1 MQCRTARRL
10 SGIALFKIILPLLC
24 PEQSGGHFKSSRPA
38 IAAQRCC
45 GAGVC
50 FPRRAFSRGAGLM
63 PFAKCI
69 AAVDVLFCHQKRTR
83 KVRRCPQG
91 MKAPVGLLSRR
102 PVCAANAAC
111 SARQGH
117 SDFDALDPRTRGC
130 SPLVTPK
137 RKSNRKKSSRFAQ
150 TGCGAQRPLRALSGT
165 RVLLT
170 AAPTAPPCIR
180 RWRRSSPLHFFLG
193 SPFAAPQPLR
203 RQLPQGGAGTAGTR
217 NFALEPE
224 TLPSPLKPSP
234 SRGKVAATK
243 GSRRMR
249 VQDSSRCIS
258 GSRLAPEPSPSSL
271 RDATSPEG
279 EVLLYLPE
287 DAKKAPPFGGAG
299 CEHSEQTERVL
310 PADCPALLYLK

>member
-1 MQCRTARRL
+1 MAAGVFCFKRNDWECVALCRVP
-10 SGIALFKIILPLLC
+10 FCLPQACRDAPLGDFC
-24 PEQSGGHFKSSRPA
+24 FP
-38 IAAQRCC
+38 C
-45 GAGVC
+45 GAV
-50 FPRRAFSRGAGLM
+50 SRGAGLM

-203 RQLPQGGAGTAGTR
+203 RQLPKWGAGLAGTGSVR
-217 NFALEPE
+217 
-224 TLPSPLKPSP
+224 
-234 SRGKVAATK
+234 AA
-243 GSRRMR
+243 
-249 VQDSSRCIS
+249 
-258 GSRLAPEPSPSSL
+258 
-271 RDATSPEG
+271 
-279 EVLLYLPE
+279 
-287 DAKKAPPFGGAG
+287 
-299 CEHSEQTERVL
+299 
-310 PADCPALLYLK
+310 